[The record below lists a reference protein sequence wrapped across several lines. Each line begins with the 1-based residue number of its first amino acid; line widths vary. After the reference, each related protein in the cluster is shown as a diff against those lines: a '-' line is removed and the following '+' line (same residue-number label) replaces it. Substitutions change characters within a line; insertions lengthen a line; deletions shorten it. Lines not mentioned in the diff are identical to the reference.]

1 MYFTGTFLFYLTQRY
16 KVGKATPILF
26 GEVTVVYKVLVE
38 KNSPLSLTSYELNS
52 TYPP

>member
-26 GEVTVVYKVLVE
+26 GEVTVAYKVLVE
-38 KNSPLSLTSYELNS
+38 KKFTPL
-52 TYPP
+52 PC